1 MLTLLRGGMVFDGTG
16 FKHSDILISD
26 GIVSSIAPSALSA
39 GDGLSCS
46 GVSADKIIDLNN
58 KYIFPGFV
66 DVHVHFREP
75 GFTYKEDIATGS
87 ASAAAGGYT
96 DVCAMPNLNPV
107 PDSPERLEVE
117 LEAIKEKAQIH
128 VYPYGSLSVDE
139 KGEKLSAIE
148 AMAADVIAF
157 SDDGRGLAGDAL
169 MLEAMERVKKSGR
182 LIAAHC
188 EDMTVIGGAHVHDGE
203 IAKRLG
209 INGITSESEWKMVE
223 RDVKLAKETGWPYHV
238 CHVSTKESVEIIR
251 KAKAE
256 GVNIT
261 CETGP
266 HYLLLDENDILKAME
281 AEAPEELGRFK
292 MNPPLRSSE
301 DRKALIEGLLDG
313 TIEMIATDHAP
324 HASEE
329 KAKGL
334 LGAPMGVVGL
344 ECAFPVLHAGL
355 VRTGIMTLERLVTL
369 MSIVPAKRVGIESGI
384 REGAEAKLCVYD
396 LNDEYCI
403 SPDTFMSK
411 GRYTPFDGSKVYA
424 RCLMTVCGKET
435 VWNAPGA

>member
-1 MLTLLRGGMVFDGTG
+1 MQTLLRGGMVFDGTG
-16 FKHSDILISD
+16 FKHSDILIRD
-26 GIVSSIAPSALSA
+26 GIVSSVAAA
-39 GDGLSCS
+39 GDGLTGKCS
-46 GVSADKIIDLNN
+46 GLSSSADSIINVNN
-58 KYIFPGFV
+58 RYIFPGFV

-107 PDSPERLEVE
+107 PDSPEKLAVE

-128 VYPYGSLSVDE
+128 VHPYGSLTVDE
-139 KGEKLSAIE
+139 KGERLSEIE
-148 AMAADVIAF
+148 AMAPDVIAF
-157 SDDGRGLAGDAL
+157 SDDGRGLAGDSL
-169 MLEAMERVKKSGR
+169 MREAMERVKACGR

-188 EDMTVIGGAHVHDGE
+188 EDMTVIGGAHVHDG
-203 IAKRLG
+203 AVAGRLG
-209 INGITSESEWKMVE
+209 IKGITSESEWKMVE
-223 RDVKLAKETGWPYHV
+223 RDVRLAAETGCPYHV

-251 KAKAE
+251 RAKAE
-256 GVNIT
+256 GVNVT

-266 HYLLLDENDILKAME
+266 HYLLLDENDIIKAME
-281 AEAPEELGRFK
+281 KETPGELGRFK
-292 MNPPLRSSE
+292 MNPPLRSRE
-301 DRKALIEGLLDG
+301 DREALIAGLLDG
-313 TIEMIATDHAP
+313 TIDMIATDHAP
-324 HASEE
+324 HSSEE

-355 VRTGIMTLERLVTL
+355 VRTGIISLERLVSL
-369 MSIVPAKRVGIESGI
+369 MSTIPARRFGIEAGI

-396 LNDEYCI
+396 LDDDYCI

-411 GRYTPFDGSKVYA
+411 GRYTPFDGSRVYA

-435 VWNAPGA
+435 VWTSKI